1 MAAPTSLA
9 RVQSVTVDALDPH
22 RIAAF
27 WSAVVGYVEDPDD
40 PNLPEHDLVLLI
52 DPARRQ
58 PDLLFIRVPD
68 AKAVKNRVHLDL
80 RPHEGRDLAVE
91 RIEALGGTVVDDR
104 REPDGRGWV
113 VMADPEGNELCIV
126 RSTAERGEPEPVDT
140 GLRTFPDAVHTG
152 DERTTLTQLLDWYRE
167 GVVRKVQGLAP
178 HLARAVPGSSATS
191 VAGLVKHLALV
202 EDSWFHERFA
212 GHPEPAVWAGADWD
226 ADPDWEF
233 HSALDDDL
241 DDLICLYEEA
251 CERSRAV
258 AAAHDLDA
266 IGAVATRRGE
276 FTLRFALVHM
286 LEETARH
293 LGHLDVLRE
302 LLDGQTGE

>member
-1 MAAPTSLA
+1 MAAPASLA
-9 RVQSVTVDALDPH
+9 RVQSVTFDALDPH
-22 RIAAF
+22 RVAAF
-27 WSAVVGYVEDPDD
+27 WAAVLGFVEDPDD
-40 PNLPEHDLVLLI
+40 PNLPEHTEVLII

-58 PDLLFIRVPD
+58 PGLLFIAVPD
-68 AKAVKNRVHLDL
+68 EKRVKNRVHLDL
-80 RPHEGRDLAVE
+80 RPVEGRDLTVE
-91 RIEALGGTVVDDR
+91 RVEALGGTIVDDR
-104 REPDGRGWV
+104 REPGGGGWV

-126 RSTAERGEPEPVDT
+126 RSTAERGEPAPVDT
-140 GLRTFPDAVHTG
+140 GERAFPHAVHAA

-167 GVVRKVQGLAP
+167 GVVGKVRGLAP
-178 HLARAVPGSSATS
+178 HLARAVPGTSDTS

-212 GHPEPAVWAGADWD
+212 GHPVRVEWAGVDWEADR
-226 ADPDWEF
+226 DWEF
-233 HSALDDDL
+233 HSALDDEL
-241 DDLICLYEEA
+241 DDLIRLYEQA

-258 AAAHDLDA
+258 TAAHELDE
-266 IGAVATRRGE
+266 IGADTSRRE
-276 FTLRFALVHM
+276 FTLRFALVHL